1 MKKVPCNAPV
11 GLQSQQL
18 VPFQYSQHLY
28 LRVFGSAHNMKKI
41 YFILYTIIT
50 VSFAGYSA
58 LFGGTTAT
66 VNLQGAFTIDSSNL
80 NELTGQVQ
88 NRSDLN
94 GPFLADAIAF
104 ANITGY
110 PIGKATLGTFPHF
123 EIGAAVGAGCTNMD
137 YYADTEAAKAEGSF
151 PMIVPN
157 PVLHFGFGIAGGFDF
172 IGKFMAFDSKMY
184 LPDFEK
190 DLASLQQ
197 VSVYSFGG
205 RLRYNVVRGF
215 TIVPFLL
222 SFGGITASIGGD
234 FMGGTAK
241 VTGTYE
247 TTFNNITVNDGGT
260 DYLLNL
266 DFTGTYEAEI
276 TYAMYS
282 GTVNMVA
289 FVDIFTLFS
298 FYSGLGMSAGTGYF
312 KAKFDGTGTL
322 SSSGT
327 DIGTLTFNSENKYRP
342 HIFIPHYILG
352 LEINLFML
360 KFNAETMVNL
370 RNGEDV
376 TALVGVR
383 FQF

>member
-1 MKKVPCNAPV
+1 ML
-11 GLQSQQL
+11 GT
-18 VPFQYSQHLY
+18 
-28 LRVFGSAHNMKKI
+28 
-41 YFILYTIIT
+41 YTID
-50 VSFAGYSA
+50 
-58 LFGGTTAT
+58 TA
-66 VNLQGAFTIDSSNL
+66 NIS
-80 NELTGQVQ
+80 ELTGQVQ
-88 NRSDLN
+88 DRSDIN

-110 PIGKATLGTFPHF
+110 PIGKATLGSFPHF
-123 EIGAAVGAGCTNMD
+123 EFGAAVGAGCTNMD
-137 YYADTEAAKAEGSF
+137 YFADKDAAKAEGSF

-157 PVLHFGFGIAGGFDF
+157 PVFHFGFGIAGGFDF
-172 IGKFMAFDSKMY
+172 IGKIMTYDSKMY
-184 LPDFEK
+184 LPDYEK
-190 DLASLQQ
+190 SLATPQQ
-197 VSVYSFGG
+197 ISVYSFGG
-205 RLRYNVVRGF
+205 RLRYNLVEGF

-222 SFGGITASIGGD
+222 SFGGITVSVGGD

-241 VTGTYE
+241 ITGTYE
-247 TTFNNITVNDGGT
+247 TTFKNITVNLGIPQTVD
-260 DYLLNL
+260 L
-266 DFTGTYEAEI
+266 DFTGSYEAEI

-298 FYSGLGMSAGTGYF
+298 FYSGMGMSAGSGYF

-322 SSSGT
+322 SYSGT
-327 DIGTLTFNSENKYRP
+327 DVGSLTFNSENKYRP

>member
-1 MKKVPCNAPV
+1 
-11 GLQSQQL
+11 
-18 VPFQYSQHLY
+18 
-28 LRVFGSAHNMKKI
+28 MKKI
-41 YFILYTIIT
+41 YFTLFGLIIL
-50 VSFAGYSA
+50 FAGHSA
-58 LFGGTTAT
+58 LYGETTAT
-66 VNLQGAFTIDSSNL
+66 VNMLGGFTIDSSNL

-110 PIGKATLGTFPHF
+110 PIGKATLGTFPHLEF
-123 EIGAAVGAGCTNMD
+123 GVAVGAGCTNMD
-137 YYADTEAAKAEGSF
+137 YFADKEAARAEGSF

-157 PVLHFGFGIAGGFDF
+157 PVFHFGFGIAGGFDF
-172 IGKFMAFDSKMY
+172 IGKIMTFDSKMY
-184 LPDFEK
+184 LPDFDKE
-190 DLASLQQ
+190 LATPQQISL
-197 VSVYSFGG
+197 YSFGG
-205 RLRYNVVRGF
+205 RLRYNMVDGF
-215 TIVPFLL
+215 TIIPFLL
-222 SFGGITASIGGD
+222 SFGGITMSVGAD

-241 VTGTYE
+241 ITGKYE
-247 TTFNNITVNDGGT
+247 TTFNNITVDIAGT
-260 DYLLNL
+260 PTTLDL
-266 DFTGTYEAEI
+266 DFTGNYDAEI
-276 TYAMYS
+276 TYAVYS

-298 FYSGLGMSAGTGYF
+298 FYSGLGMSAGSGYF

-360 KFNAETMVNL
+360 KLNAETMVNL